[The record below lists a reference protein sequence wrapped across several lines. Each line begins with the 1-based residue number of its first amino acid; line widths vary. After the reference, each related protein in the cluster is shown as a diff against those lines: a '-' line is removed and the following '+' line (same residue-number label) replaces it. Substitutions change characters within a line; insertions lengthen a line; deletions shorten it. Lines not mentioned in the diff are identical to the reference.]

1 MENVEKELYFVEEG
15 LPVPVYYYDVHNGL
29 QKETHNFDW
38 SRGYDDFY
46 LVKTKF
52 KYLLR
57 HPSWLSTIDFDG
69 DDYDF
74 QNKGEYE
81 ADHLISAKN
90 KQSNQDKFDFSGADY
105 DKLFKRIDYF
115 EKELLR
121 FIDSNKNIDGN
132 GKILVLGLPSSTK
145 NVYNVPQYIA
155 NHLDYKGY
163 VNNYMIEFYRSET
176 IKESHSDANRKI
188 TYEEVIGDGLRLE
201 GPFLAE
207 SDWFSIKSDWL
218 MDLNEYDA
226 IYLVDDVLTTG
237 ATFRNFVKYLNE
249 EWLVP
254 LSKIRCFALYRH
266 INVLDYDGIVEKVN
280 TPYVVRLRELRDLT
294 TIIFDIDGTIVD
306 SRNRNNKLDLLLKNT
321 MLPYRT
327 IDETNRDYENIRIPL
342 LTERWYTPF
351 TNMDKVFDMLL
362 EQSKRLDLDLY
373 FVSNRPKF
381 YEKIFKSS
389 ARNSYSVFNLMR
401 GTFSNDFLSYA
412 DKHRWFDLS
421 DIKDAD
427 NHRIY
432 KPDIR
437 VFDFLK
443 DKHPDSVIAIGN
455 TRDDILAYNAMGFY
469 SVLVRYGNIGPKETY
484 GADYVVDS
492 VEDLYHLLNS
502 LFRPYPSVVHDE
514 EVKNDDI
521 AVIDSSN
528 TSFEFDPDDLPF

>member
-29 QKETHNFDW
+29 QKETHDFDW

-57 HPSWLSTIDFDG
+57 HPLWGSTIEFG
-69 DDYDF
+69 EDYDF
-74 QNKGEYE
+74 QMKGEYE
-81 ADHLISAKN
+81 ASHLISAKN

-145 NVYNVPQYIA
+145 NVYNVPQFIA
-155 NHLDYKGY
+155 NDLELKEYTGMH
-163 VNNYMIEFYRSET
+163 MIEFYRSET
-176 IKESHSDANRKI
+176 IKESHSDVNRKT
-188 TYEEVIGDGLRLE
+188 TYEDVIGDGLRLS
-201 GPFLAE
+201 GPFL
-207 SDWFSIKSDWL
+207 DKHKVDDFDC
-218 MDLNEYDA
+218 LNDFDA

-249 EWLVP
+249 EWMVP
-254 LSKIRCFALYRH
+254 LHKIRCFALYRH
-266 INVLDYDGIVEKVN
+266 INVLDYEGIVEKVYP
-280 TPYVVRLRELRDLT
+280 PYCVRLRELRDLT
-294 TIIFDIDGTIVD
+294 TVIFDIDGTIVD

-362 EQSKRLDLDLY
+362 EQSKRSDLDLC

-412 DKHRWFDLS
+412 DKHRWFDLP

-427 NHRIY
+427 DHRIY

-502 LFRPYPSVVHDE
+502 LFRLYPSLVHDE
-514 EVKNDDI
+514 GVKDDDNV
-521 AVIDSSN
+521 VIDSSN

>member
-1 MENVEKELYFVEEG
+1 MENVKKELYFMEEG

-29 QKETHNFDW
+29 QKETHDFDW

-52 KYLLR
+52 KFLLR
-57 HPSWLSTIDFDG
+57 HPLWESTIEYFD
-69 DDYDF
+69 DEYDF
-74 QNKGEYE
+74 QTKGEYE
-81 ADHLISAKN
+81 ANHLISAKN
-90 KQSNQDKFDFSGADY
+90 RESHQDKFDFSGADY

-115 EKELLR
+115 ENELLR
-121 FIDSNKNIDGN
+121 FIASNEDVDGGGNIL
-132 GKILVLGLPSSTK
+132 ILGLPSSTK
-145 NVYNVPQYIA
+145 GVYNVPQFIA
-155 NHLDYKGY
+155 NDLDYKGF
-163 VNNYMIEFYRSET
+163 VKNGLIEFRRLET
-176 IKESHSDANRKI
+176 IKESHSDVNRKV
-188 TYEEVIGDGLRLE
+188 TYEDVIGDGLGLD
-201 GPFLAE
+201 GAFLDE
-207 SDWFSIKSDWL
+207 EC
-218 MDLNEYDA
+218 LNEYDA

-249 EWLVP
+249 EWKVP
-254 LSKIRCFALYRH
+254 LRKIRCFALYRH

-280 TPYVVRLRELRDLT
+280 NPYFVRLREVRDLT

-327 IDETNRDYENIRIPL
+327 IDETNFDYENIRIPL
-342 LTERWYTPF
+342 LMERWHTPF

-421 DIKDAD
+421 DVKDVN

-502 LFRPYPSVVHDE
+502 LFRSYPSVVHDK
-514 EVKNDDI
+514 EVKDDDI

-528 TSFEFDPDDLPF
+528 TSLGNTPLGSSSIEFDVDDLLF